1 MNEELLAEGE
11 LWDRV
16 MSDMSSNAVQMRSKK
31 SLIAG

>member
-1 MNEELLAEGE
+1 MNEELLTEGE

-16 MSDMSSNAVQMRSKK
+16 MSDMSPLMQMRSKK

>member
-1 MNEELLAEGE
+1 MNEELLTEGE

-16 MSDMSSNAVQMRSKK
+16 MSDMSPMLMQMRSKK

>member
-1 MNEELLAEGE
+1 MNEELLTEGE

-16 MSDMSSNAVQMRSKK
+16 MSDMSRMLMQMRSKK

>member
-1 MNEELLAEGE
+1 MDEELLTEGE

-16 MSDMSSNAVQMRSKK
+16 MSDMFPNVMQMRSKK